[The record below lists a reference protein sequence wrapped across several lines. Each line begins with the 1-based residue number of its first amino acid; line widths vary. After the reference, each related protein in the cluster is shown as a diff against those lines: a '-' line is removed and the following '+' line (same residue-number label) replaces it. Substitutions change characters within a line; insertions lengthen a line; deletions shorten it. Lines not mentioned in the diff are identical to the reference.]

1 MKVRCIQTEINK
13 DKKSLFGIDADFDP
27 CFQITIGKECTV
39 FGISI
44 IHGKSGYSG
53 LVMYEILDDVRSYC
67 ISMPHCLFEIIDGRA
82 SSYWE
87 IRINN
92 EDITIWPEDFFAI
105 ISLMIF
111 QMVNHWQER
120 NLMKFLKKCKMN
132 THRNKMARGCSKNN
146 NRKLYTGPK

>member
-92 EDITIWPEDFFAI
+92 EDITIWPEDFFCDYFFDDLSDGEPLA
-105 ISLMIF
+105 
-111 QMVNHWQER
+111 R
-120 NLMKFLKKCKMN
+120 KKFNEILKKMQN
-132 THRNKMARGCSKNN
+132 E
-146 NRKLYTGPK
+146 YT